1 MHSIALHYRVG
12 SFLFTE
18 LQFIMQTGTAALGN
32 VDSQAFLRIVRSLRK
47 QTLELANGVVRDVN
61 HCYKKYGC
69 EVSSQRTAMTPCAV
83 PVIDFLRNRQSGIY
97 NLRHKMGRIRLLPE
111 TVASQVAAGEVVERP
126 ASVVKEL
133 VENSLDAGACK
144 IDIVIRRGGISLVRV
159 IDDGCGMDR
168 DDALLS
174 LERHATSKIR
184 SAADLL
190 AVATLGFRGEAL
202 PSIASVSRF
211 RLTTRQARAI
221 AGTEIIVNGGK
232 IEVVRDSGEAPGTQ
246 VEVRSLFYNLPAR
259 RKFLRSENTESRN
272 IEHQIHL
279 QAIGHPAIGF
289 SLMRDDRMLFQL
301 PAAATLSNRI
311 RDLYG
316 VELLKRLVEVNG
328 ASSPKIQISGF
339 IGRAG
344 LSRQTRSQQLIFVN
358 GRAIESSLITGAI
371 REGYHTALMKG
382 QYPVLF
388 LFLKIDPAAV
398 DVNVHPAK
406 REVRFHDPNGVRE
419 AIVGCIRQ
427 TLESDRT
434 AWQEKFR
441 APVSSPARVS
451 SKAASD
457 LRLRSEVSAP
467 EATHRELPHLHTA
480 LAAVGDSDSRSVP
493 DAVAQAPRLSGQSV
507 DPASEALALHRQ
519 GKKAVK
525 QQFQIIGVLSKLY
538 VLMEN
543 ADGLVLVDQH
553 AAHERILFEEL
564 RRRMEEQGVPTQK
577 LLLPQTFDVPPR
589 DADWIERNLSILQR
603 MGIGIE
609 SFGPGTFK
617 IDSLPSFLDVS
628 DAAQFM
634 RKVIDDLM
642 SASNGASTMRL
653 GEEMIAKSVCRHA
666 VKANDLLRYPE
677 VEKLIRNLLDCDL
690 PYCCPHGRPTMI
702 QISLA
707 DLEKKFGRKV

>member
-1 MHSIALHYRVG
+1 
-12 SFLFTE
+12 
-18 LQFIMQTGTAALGN
+18 
-32 VDSQAFLRIVRSLRK
+32 
-47 QTLELANGVVRDVN
+47 
-61 HCYKKYGC
+61 
-69 EVSSQRTAMTPCAV
+69 
-83 PVIDFLRNRQSGIY
+83 
-97 NLRHKMGRIRLLPE
+97 MGQIRLLSE

-133 VENSLDAGACK
+133 IENSIDAAARK
-144 IDIVIRRGGISLVRV
+144 IDVMIRRGGISLVRV

-184 SAADLL
+184 TAADLE

-211 RLTTRQARAI
+211 RLTTREARAV

-232 IEVVRDSGEAPGTQ
+232 LDVVRDGGEAPGTQ

-279 QAIGHPAIGF
+279 QAIGHPKIGF
-289 SLMRDDRMLFQL
+289 SFLRDDRVLFQI
-301 PAAATLSNRI
+301 PAAATLSDRI
-311 RDLYG
+311 RDLFG
-316 VELLKRLVEVNG
+316 VELLQRLVAVTSTG
-328 ASSPKIQISGF
+328 SPKVQISGF
-339 IGRAG
+339 IGQAG
-344 LSRQTRSQQLIFVN
+344 LSRQTRTQQLVFVN
-358 GRAIESSLITGAI
+358 GRAIESSLITVAI

-382 QYPVLF
+382 QYPVTF
-388 LFLKIDPAAV
+388 LFLELDPASV

-406 REVRFHDPNGVRE
+406 REVRFRDPIGVRE
-419 AIVGCIRQ
+419 AIVQCIQQ
-427 TLESDRT
+427 TLEGGRI
-434 AWQEKFR
+434 AWQERFR
-441 APVSSPARVS
+441 APTSVPTVVA
-451 SKAASD
+451 KAAPD
-457 LRLRSEVSAP
+457 LSLRSEVPAP
-467 EATHRELPHLHTA
+467 HEIHRELPHLGPT
-480 LAAVGDSDSRSVP
+480 
-493 DAVAQAPRLSGQSV
+493 VAGVV
-507 DPASEALALHRQ
+507 DPGR
-519 GKKAVK
+519 AVTPDEVLPRAAIRRDSNHQ
-525 QQFQIIGVLSKLY
+525 QQFQIIGVLNKLY

-553 AAHERILFEEL
+553 AAHERVLFEEL

-617 IDSLPSFLDVS
+617 IDSLPSFLDVL
-628 DAAQFM
+628 DPAQFM
-634 RKVIDDLM
+634 RKVIDDLK
-642 SASNGASTMRL
+642 SASNTASAMRL
-653 GEEMIAKSVCRHA
+653 GEEMIAKTVCRHA
-666 VKANDLLRYPE
+666 VKANDPLRYPE
-677 VEKLIRNLLDCDL
+677 VEKLIRDLLECDL

-707 DLEKKFGRKV
+707 ELEKKFGRKM

>member
-1 MHSIALHYRVG
+1 MS
-12 SFLFTE
+12 
-18 LQFIMQTGTAALGN
+18 
-32 VDSQAFLRIVRSLRK
+32 
-47 QTLELANGVVRDVN
+47 
-61 HCYKKYGC
+61 
-69 EVSSQRTAMTPCAV
+69 
-83 PVIDFLRNRQSGIY
+83 
-97 NLRHKMGRIRLLPE
+97 RIRLLPE

-133 VENSLDAGACK
+133 IENSIDAGSRK

-159 IDDGCGMDR
+159 IDDGSGMDR

-184 SAADLL
+184 SAADLQ

-211 RLTTRQARAI
+211 RLTTREPGAV
-221 AGTEIIVNGGK
+221 AGTEIIVNGGR
-232 IEVVRDSGEAPGTQ
+232 IDIVRDGGEAPGTQ

-279 QAIGHPAIGF
+279 QAIGHPQVGF
-289 SLMRDDRMLFQL
+289 SLLRDDRMLLQL
-301 PAAATLSNRI
+301 PAAATLGDRI

-316 VELLKRLVEVNG
+316 IELLERLVEVTG
-328 ASSPKIQISGF
+328 TSSRNIRVGGF
-339 IGRAG
+339 IGQAG
-344 LSRQTRSQQLIFVN
+344 LSRQTKAQQLVFVN
-358 GRAIESSLITGAI
+358 SRAIESGLLTAAI

-382 QYPVLF
+382 QYPVTF
-388 LFLKIDPAAV
+388 LFLELDPGAV

-406 REVRFHDPNGVRE
+406 REVRFRDPTAIRE
-419 AIVGCIRQ
+419 AIVHSIQQ
-427 TLESDRT
+427 TLERGRVT
-434 AWQEKFR
+434 WQEKFR
-441 APVSSPARVS
+441 APAITPATMAG
-451 SKAASD
+451 KAAPD
-457 LRLRSEVSAP
+457 LKLRPEVTAP
-467 EATHRELPHLHTA
+467 EESHRELPHLGPA
-480 LAAVGDSDSRSVP
+480 LARAVLSSDAEILGQADPLRKPRVDSASDS
-493 DAVAQAPRLSGQSV
+493 
-507 DPASEALALHRQ
+507 LALQRLRRVAAQ
-519 GKKAVK
+519 

-589 DADWIERNLSILQR
+589 DADWIDRNISILQK

-617 IDSLPSFLDVS
+617 IDSLPGFLKVS
-628 DAAQFM
+628 DPAQFM
-634 RKVIDDLM
+634 RKVIDDLK
-642 SASNGASTMRL
+642 SAGNSTSSMRL
-653 GEEMIAKSVCRHA
+653 GEEMIAKTVCRHA
-666 VKANDLLRYPE
+666 VKANDPLRYPE
-677 VEKLIRNLLDCDL
+677 VEKLVRDLLDCDL

-707 DLEKKFGRKV
+707 ELEKKFGRKI

>member
-1 MHSIALHYRVG
+1 MS
-12 SFLFTE
+12 
-18 LQFIMQTGTAALGN
+18 
-32 VDSQAFLRIVRSLRK
+32 
-47 QTLELANGVVRDVN
+47 
-61 HCYKKYGC
+61 
-69 EVSSQRTAMTPCAV
+69 
-83 PVIDFLRNRQSGIY
+83 
-97 NLRHKMGRIRLLPE
+97 RIRLLSE

-133 VENSLDAGACK
+133 IENSIDAGARK
-144 IDIVIRRGGISLVRV
+144 IDILIRRGGISLVRV

-184 SAADLL
+184 SAADLQ

-211 RLTTRQARAI
+211 RLTTREAGAV
-221 AGTEIIVNGGK
+221 AGTEIVVNGGK
-232 IEVVRDSGEAPGTQ
+232 IDIVRDGGEAPGTQ

-279 QAIGHPAIGF
+279 QAIGHPQIGF
-289 SLMRDDRMLFQL
+289 SLLRDDRMLFQL
-301 PAAATLSNRI
+301 PAAATLGDRI

-316 VELLKRLVEVNG
+316 IELLERLVEVNG
-328 ASSPKIQISGF
+328 TPSRNIRIAGF
-339 IGRAG
+339 IGQAG
-344 LSRQTRSQQLIFVN
+344 LSRQTRAQQLIFVN
-358 GRAIESSLITGAI
+358 GRAIESGLLTAAL

-382 QYPVLF
+382 QYPVTF
-388 LFLKIDPAAV
+388 LFLEIDPASV

-406 REVRFHDPNGVRE
+406 REVRFRDPTAVRE
-419 AIVGCIRQ
+419 AIVHSIQQ
-427 TLESDRT
+427 TLERGRV

-441 APVSSPARVS
+441 SPVIAPNAVPE
-451 SKAASD
+451 KAAPD
-457 LRLRSEVSAP
+457 LKLRAQVAAP
-467 EATHRELPHLHTA
+467 QEIHRELLHLGSSVA
-480 LAAVGDSDSRSVP
+480 GAVEPVRPLAPSVG
-493 DAVAQAPRLSGQSV
+493 QAPRL
-507 DPASEALALHRQ
+507 PAERIDSASDALALQRSQ
-519 GKKAVK
+519 RVAA
-525 QQFQIIGVLSKLY
+525 QRQFQIIGVLNKLY

-589 DADWIERNLSILQR
+589 DADWIERNISILQK

-609 SFGPGTFK
+609 GFGPGTFK
-617 IDSLPSFLDVS
+617 IDSLPGFLSVS
-628 DAAQFM
+628 DPAQFM
-634 RKVIDDLM
+634 RKVIDDLK
-642 SASNGASTMRL
+642 SAGNSTSSMRL
-653 GEEMIAKSVCRHA
+653 GEEMIAMTVCRHA
-666 VKANDLLRYPE
+666 VKANDPLRYPE
-677 VEKLIRNLLDCDL
+677 IEKLIRDLLECDL

-702 QISLA
+702 QISLTE
-707 DLEKKFGRKV
+707 LEKKFGRKV

>member
-1 MHSIALHYRVG
+1 M
-12 SFLFTE
+12 
-18 LQFIMQTGTAALGN
+18 
-32 VDSQAFLRIVRSLRK
+32 
-47 QTLELANGVVRDVN
+47 LELGAWSFAGQ
-61 HCYKKYGC
+61 
-69 EVSSQRTAMTPCAV
+69 SIT
-83 PVIDFLRNRQSGIY
+83 FNR
-97 NLRHKMGRIRLLPE
+97 MGRIRLLPE

-133 VENSLDAGACK
+133 VENSLDAGARK
-144 IDIVIRRGGISLVRV
+144 IDVVIRRGGISLVRV

-184 SAADLL
+184 SAADLQ

-232 IEVVRDSGEAPGTQ
+232 IEVVRDGGEPPGTQ
-246 VEVRSLFYNLPAR
+246 VEVRSLFYNMPAR

-279 QAIGHPAIGF
+279 QAIGHCEIGF

-301 PAAATLSNRI
+301 PAAATLTDRI

-316 VELLKRLVEVNG
+316 VELLQRLVELG
-328 ASSPKIQISGF
+328 DAPSAKIRISGF
-339 IGRAG
+339 IGQAG
-344 LSRQTRSQQLIFVN
+344 LSRQTRSQQLVFVN

-382 QYPVLF
+382 QYPVTF
-388 LFLKIDPAAV
+388 LFLELDPATV

-406 REVRFHDPNGVRE
+406 REVRFRDPNGVRE
-419 AIVGCIRQ
+419 AIVRCIQQ
-427 TLESDRT
+427 TLET
-434 AWQEKFR
+434 ARAGWQEKFR
-441 APVSSPARVS
+441 APIQPPGAVSP
-451 SKAASD
+451 KAAPD
-457 LRLRSEVSAP
+457 LTLRSEVSAP
-467 EATHRELPHLHTA
+467 KETNRELPHLDT
-480 LAAVGDSDSRSVP
+480 
-493 DAVAQAPRLSGQSV
+493 VAGVV
-507 DPASEALALHRQ
+507 DPGRGRESGIVGHPPLVPTPHLDSASEALALQRE
-519 GKKAVK
+519 GRKATQ
-525 QQFQIIGVLSKLY
+525 QQFQIIGVLNKLY

-577 LLLPQTFDVPPR
+577 LLLPQTFDLPPR
-589 DADWIERNLSILQR
+589 DADWIERNLAILQR

-617 IDSLPSFLDVS
+617 IDGLPSFLDVS
-628 DAAQFM
+628 DPAQFM
-634 RKVIDDLM
+634 RKVIDDLKSAGN
-642 SASNGASTMRL
+642 SASAIRL
-653 GEEMIAKSVCRHA
+653 GEEMIAKTVCRHA
-666 VKANDLLRYPE
+666 VKANDPLRYPE
-677 VEKLIRNLLDCDL
+677 VEKLIRDLLDCDL

-707 DLEKKFGRKV
+707 ELEKKFGRKI